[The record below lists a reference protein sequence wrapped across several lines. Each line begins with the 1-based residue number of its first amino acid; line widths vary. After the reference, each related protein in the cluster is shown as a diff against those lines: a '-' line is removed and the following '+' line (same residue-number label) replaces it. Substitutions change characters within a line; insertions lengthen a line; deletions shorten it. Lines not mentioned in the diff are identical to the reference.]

1 MAKPKKTMMTAK
13 PMKAIKAATKAAM
26 ISKAS
31 PNKKPK
37 KLPKA
42 MKAASMVVAKPMKAM
57 MTAKPMKAIKAATK
71 AAMISKASP
80 KKKPKKLPKAMKAAM
95 KVAMKAPTREV
106 MTAEI
111 LWKTWPMK
119 WTGGESSNELVGLW
133 FDLRKGTANE
143 QWLKIQK
150 M

>member
-1 MAKPKKTMMTAK
+1 
-13 PMKAIKAATKAAM
+13 
-26 ISKAS
+26 
-31 PNKKPK
+31 
-37 KLPKA
+37 
-42 MKAASMVVAKPMKAM
+42 
-57 MTAKPMKAIKAATK
+57 
-71 AAMISKASP
+71 
-80 KKKPKKLPKAMKAAM
+80 M

-119 WTGGESSNELVGLW
+119 WTGGEFSNEMIGLW
-133 FDLRKGTANE
+133 FDWRKGTVNE

>member
-1 MAKPKKTMMTAK
+1 
-13 PMKAIKAATKAAM
+13 
-26 ISKAS
+26 
-31 PNKKPK
+31 
-37 KLPKA
+37 
-42 MKAASMVVAKPMKAM
+42 
-57 MTAKPMKAIKAATK
+57 
-71 AAMISKASP
+71 
-80 KKKPKKLPKAMKAAM
+80 MKAAM

-119 WTGGESSNELVGLW
+119 WTGGEFSNEMIGLW
-133 FDLRKGTANE
+133 FDWRKGTVNE